1 MTQNEEPVA
10 CEVLQRLK
18 DGNKRFVQGVISI
31 NTLATQLNRQVLASQ
46 GQNPHT
52 IILTCSDS
60 RVPAEMI
67 FDCGLGELFV
77 IRVAG
82 NIIAP
87 SLIGS
92 IEFAAVNF
100 NISLCLVMG
109 HSGCGAITLAVSH
122 AKDVTAP
129 SSPHLKR
136 IVDSISPAVRYIKDT
151 EGQLDNRDAIN
162 LVSRRNV
169 LNTVSQVQKQSPLI
183 SNLIDVSNFK
193 ICGAFYDINSG
204 QVEFFD

>member
-1 MTQNEEPVA
+1 MEKTEESVA
-10 CEVLQRLK
+10 TEVLQRLK
-18 DGNKRFVQGVISI
+18 DGNQRFVQGVISI

-52 IILTCSDS
+52 IVLTCSDS

-100 NISLCLVMG
+100 NLSLCIVMG
-109 HSGCGAITLAVSH
+109 HSSCGAISAAVSH
-122 AKDVTAP
+122 SLQHTNP
-129 SSPHLKR
+129 TTSHLKG
-136 IVDSISPAVRYIKDT
+136 IVDFINPAVDFVKDQGLSLT
-151 EGQLDNRDAIN
+151 DRASIN
-162 LVSRRNV
+162 KVGRRNV
-169 LNTVSQVQKQSPLI
+169 VNTVSQVTAQSSLVRH
-183 SNLIDVSNFK
+183 LIDVNNFK

-204 QVEFFD
+204 VVEFFE